1 MPAAWKAPGA
11 GRPGNFTA
19 SHALKESMKE
29 VRAVVL
35 GLFVV
40 LMIVLAYNC
49 WSRPGREYRHVR
61 GYRVE
66 ISKSENGGRRHVAFN
81 VPMSALARIA
91 SLAPVTDIGGSA
103 RADWGEAR
111 VTARDILEAADK
123 SRPGEPGVIT
133 KDHNKIEVQAD
144 GAAVEIHV
152 TDDWGKSVRVR
163 LPRSLVE
170 SFTGDSRVSPR
181 DILKKLDEL
190 GPGDV
195 VVVKDKD
202 EEVTITAEGR

>member
-1 MPAAWKAPGA
+1 M
-11 GRPGNFTA
+11 R
-19 SHALKESMKE
+19 E

-40 LMIVLAYNC
+40 LMVLLAVNF
-49 WSRPGREYRHVR
+49 WRRPGREFHRVR
-61 GYRVE
+61 GYRIEVR
-66 ISKSENGGRRHVAFN
+66 KSDGDGRRHVSFT

-91 SLAPVTDIGGSA
+91 SFAPVTDIGGNASA
-103 RADWGEAR
+103 EWGGR
-111 VTARDILEAADK
+111 VTAKDILDAADK

-133 KDHNKIEVQAD
+133 KDNSKIEVMAE
-144 GAAVEIHV
+144 GAAISIQVS
-152 TDDWGKSVRVR
+152 DDWGKNVKIR
-163 LPRSLVE
+163 LPRSLIE

-195 VVVKDKD
+195 VVVRDRD
-202 EEVTITAEGR
+202 EEVTITAQGK

>member
-1 MPAAWKAPGA
+1 M
-11 GRPGNFTA
+11 R
-19 SHALKESMKE
+19 E

-40 LMIVLAYNC
+40 LIFILGINL
-49 WSRPGREYRHVR
+49 WRRPGREFHRVR

-66 ISKSENGGRRHVAFN
+66 IAKNENGARRHISFR

-91 SLAPVTDIGGSA
+91 SLSPVADIGGTA
-103 RADWGEAR
+103 RADWGDGSI
-111 VTARDILEAADK
+111 TAREILDAADK
-123 SRPGEPGVIT
+123 SKPGEPGLIT
-133 KDHNKIEVQAD
+133 KANSRIEVQAD
-144 GAAVEIHV
+144 GPALEIHV
-152 TDDWGKSVRVR
+152 VDDWNKSVRVR

-170 SFTGDSRVSPR
+170 TFTSDSRISPR

-195 VVVKDKD
+195 VVVKDRD
-202 EEVTITAEGR
+202 EEVTITAEGK

>member
-1 MPAAWKAPGA
+1 M
-11 GRPGNFTA
+11 R
-19 SHALKESMKE
+19 E

-40 LMIVLAYNC
+40 LIFIMGINL
-49 WSRPGREYRHVR
+49 WRRPGREFHRVR

-66 ISKSENGGRRHVAFN
+66 IAKTENGSRRHISFH

-91 SLAPVTDIGGSA
+91 SLSPVADIGGSA
-103 RADWGEAR
+103 RADWGDGS
-111 VTARDILEAADK
+111 VTARDILDAADK
-123 SRPGEPGVIT
+123 SKPGEPGVIT
-133 KDHNKIEVQAD
+133 AKDHSRIEVQAD
-144 GAAVEIHV
+144 GAALEIHV
-152 TDDWGKSVRVR
+152 VDDWNKSVRVR

-170 SFTGDSRVSPR
+170 TFTNDSRVSPR

-195 VVVKDKD
+195 VVVKDRD
-202 EEVTITAEGR
+202 EEVTITAEGK